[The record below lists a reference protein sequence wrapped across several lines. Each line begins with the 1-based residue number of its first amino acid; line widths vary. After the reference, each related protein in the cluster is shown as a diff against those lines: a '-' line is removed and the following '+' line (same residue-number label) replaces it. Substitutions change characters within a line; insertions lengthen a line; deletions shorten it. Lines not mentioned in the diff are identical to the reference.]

1 VIDLVIHGVRGRMGS
16 ALARLAAGRTDV
28 RIVAGIG
35 RTAGDA
41 DEAARC
47 GCHRIVG
54 VAEAG
59 AAVAQADVVI
69 DFSRGDGTAAL
80 LAHAG
85 DALAGRGLVV
95 GTTGLDMATEQLLE
109 QLSRRAGVLQAAN
122 FSVGVNLLLVLA
134 EQAAAL
140 LGADAYDIE
149 IVEAHHG
156 GKVDAPSGTAL
167 ALGEAVAKG
176 RRVALESVRRDG
188 RSGHTGARPTGEIGM
203 HAVRGGTVIGEH
215 QLMFLGGRE
224 RIELR
229 HEALDRSLF
238 AEGALEAAI
247 WLAGQPAGRY
257 GMRDVLG
264 L

>member
-1 VIDLVIHGVRGRMGS
+1 
-16 ALARLAAGRTDV
+16 V

-35 RTAGDA
+35 RAGDA
-41 DEAARC
+41 DEAARS
-47 GCHRIVG
+47 
-54 VAEAG
+54 
-59 AAVAQADVVI
+59 AATGSSAWRRPALPWRRPTSSST
-69 DFSRGDGTAAL
+69 SRAADGTAAL
-80 LAHAG
+80 LH
-85 DALAGRGLVV
+85 
-95 GTTGLDMATEQLLE
+95 TPATRWRPRA
-109 QLSRRAGVLQAAN
+109 RRRHDGSGHGHGAAARRSCPGVRPCCTAAN
-122 FSVGVNLLLVLA
+122 FSIGVNLLLA
-134 EQAAAL
+134 RGAAAAV

-167 ALGEAVAKG
+167 ALGEAVAG
-176 RRVALESVRRDG
+176 ARVALESVRRDG

-203 HAVRGGTVIGEH
+203 HAVRGGGVIGEH

-238 AEGALEAAI
+238 AEVR
-247 WLAGQPAGRY
+247 WRRPLAGRPAAGRY